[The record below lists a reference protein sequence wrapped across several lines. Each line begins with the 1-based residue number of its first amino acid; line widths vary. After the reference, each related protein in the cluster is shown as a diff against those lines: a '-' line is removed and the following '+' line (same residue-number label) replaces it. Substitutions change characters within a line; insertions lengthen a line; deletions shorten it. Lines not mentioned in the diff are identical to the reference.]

1 MLPSPRRATALTLT
15 ERLGAVTHLLSSLE
29 HLSAE
34 DSRGRGGLNN
44 WSISRQNFAH
54 RWPVSRLALDV
65 VADRRVTR
73 ILHIARVAAAAS
85 LLAPLPG
92 NPRRLRVGADALLS
106 FTSVALHPRHHYGT
120 DGSDQ
125 AAFLVQTAATIARA
139 GQRRPRVVDAC
150 LWYVALQSVLSYTV
164 SGWVKLASP
173 TWRRGEAVPGV
184 MRTLSYGDPAIWE
197 FLRRHPHMGRLLGQQ
212 MLMMECLFPAVFLAK
227 GRLAPALV
235 GTAALFHLINARVM
249 GLGRF
254 LWSFGSMHPAVLYAT
269 GPRERTGP
277 DGQLE
282 RRDDTLPVAC
292 ARLATAALGVGLAA
306 QARRRGV
313 VLRGHGDE
321 QAVTTSSGNTLFF
334 RLRGPTDDATA
345 PLVVLDSGLAAP
357 VENWEWIVSGL
368 SKRFPTLTYQRAGAG
383 RSRYGGGRN
392 YRLDI
397 AVQDLVELTR
407 HVAGD
412 RPVILVGHSLGG
424 YLALRAAAR
433 MQGRVR
439 GIGLLD
445 PSHPGELQRSS
456 QQAQGQQ
463 VLTTTLALMPISLR
477 LGLGWLLKTPDWVAR
492 LPDHVRDPV
501 LAQHRDPRIWTAA
514 RREWRA
520 ATEEFEAYDGQLP
533 EIGVPVL
540 TVTAGQTALRD
551 PVQKALH
558 DELSDAAPR
567 AERHVLEG
575 VWHDQVLVDAAT
587 ARHVAGLIATFA
599 DSLQAREELVTDVG

>member
-1 MLPSPRRATALTLT
+1 MPPSLRRATALALT

-29 HLSAE
+29 HLSSEA
-34 DSRGRGGLNN
+34 SRTRGGLNN
-44 WSISRQNFAH
+44 WSISRQNFVH
-54 RWPVSRLALDV
+54 RRPVARLALDV

-85 LLAPLPG
+85 LLAPLPR
-92 NPRRLRVGADALLS
+92 NPRRLRAGANALLS
-106 FTSVALHPRHHYGT
+106 ITSVALHPGHVYGT

-139 GQRRPRVVDAC
+139 GQRRPKVVDAC

-164 SGWVKLASP
+164 SGWVKMASP
-173 TWRRGEAVPGV
+173 TWRRGEALPGV
-184 MRTLSYGDPAIWE
+184 MRTVSYGDPAVWE
-197 FLRRHPHMGRLLGQQ
+197 FLRRHPRAGRLLGQQ
-212 MLMMECLFPAVFLAK
+212 MLLLECLFPAVFLAK

-235 GTAALFHLINARVM
+235 GSAALFHLINARVM

-254 LWSFGSMHPAVLYAT
+254 LWSFVAMHPAVLYAT
-269 GPRERTGP
+269 GPRERSGP

-292 ARLATAALGVGLAA
+292 ARLGTAALGVGLAT
-306 QARRRGV
+306 QARRRRV

-321 QAVTTSSGNTLFF
+321 QAVTTSSGNTLYF
-334 RLRGPTDDATA
+334 RLRGPADDPTT
-345 PLVVLDSGLAAP
+345 PLLILESGLAAP

-368 SKRFPTLTYQRAGAG
+368 SQRFPTLTYQRAGAG
-383 RSRYGGGRN
+383 RSRYRGGRN
-392 YRLDI
+392 YRLDV
-397 AVQDLVELTR
+397 AVQDLAELAQ

-433 MQGRVR
+433 MQGRVT

-445 PSHPGELQRSS
+445 PSHPGELQQSP

-463 VLTTTLALMPISLR
+463 VLTSTLALMPISLR
-477 LGLGWLLKTPDWVAR
+477 LGLGWLLRTPDWVAR
-492 LPDHVRDPV
+492 LPEHVRDRV

-520 ATEEFEAYDGQLP
+520 TAEEFGAYDGQPP

-567 AERHVLEG
+567 ADRHVLEG
-575 VWHDQVLVDAAT
+575 VWHDQMLVDATT
-587 ARHVAGLIATFA
+587 ARQLAELIATFA
-599 DSLQAREELVTDVG
+599 ASLRAREELVTDVG